1 MKSKQTT
8 RTLCEGAIMVAMA
21 VVLNFFKF
29 DLFAQGGSMNLL
41 FIPLMVFALR
51 RGPVWGIGA
60 GLVFGVLKAI
70 IGGGIAYGWQSLLL
84 DYALAYALTGLAGF
98 TPKKPVLG
106 TVIGAAIWGVLQNGL
121 QFIGAPV
128 AIRNILIGVIVVLSV
143 LLDVFLRGGKPR
155 RHKAKKGENAGMA
168 AG

>member
-51 RGPVWGIGA
+51 RGPVWGMGA
-60 GLVFGVLKAI
+60 GLVFGVLKGI
-70 IGGGIAYGWQSLLL
+70 ISGLGISGGTGEEDHSLAEYG
-84 DYALAYALTGLAGF
+84 
-98 TPKKPVLG
+98 
-106 TVIGAAIWGVLQNGL
+106 
-121 QFIGAPV
+121 
-128 AIRNILIGVIVVLSV
+128 LSV
-143 LLDVFLRGGKPR
+143 LNEVL
-155 RHKAKKGENAGMA
+155 
-168 AG
+168 